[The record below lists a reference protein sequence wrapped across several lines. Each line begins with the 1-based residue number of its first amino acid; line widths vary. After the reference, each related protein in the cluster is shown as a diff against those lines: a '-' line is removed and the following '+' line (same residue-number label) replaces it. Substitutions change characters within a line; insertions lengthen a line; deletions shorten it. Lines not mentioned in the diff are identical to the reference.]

1 VQVRDQWQAGRME
14 YTLQSWVVI
23 FPQFVDPSPAI
34 VAEVP
39 FRRALLH
46 AIDRQQMADT
56 LLRGLVPIAHSVLN
70 PNEPEYI
77 AVEREIV
84 RYDYDPRRAAQ
95 LIEGLGYAKG
105 SDGVYRDAAGQ
116 RLEFEVRTS
125 TNDLQIKA
133 QAAAADAWR
142 RLGVEVEP
150 AVIPQER
157 QVDTEYAASF
167 SGFQLFRQPDGV
179 NALNRYY
186 GSKAALPA
194 NSFRATGNHAR
205 YVNPEFDAL
214 LDSYYTTV
222 PWQPRLQALGRVV
235 HHMTDELIAMGLF
248 YDAEPNLIANRLREV
263 GVRYGG
269 RATQT
274 WNAHLWDV
282 QGGGA

>member
-1 VQVRDQWQAGRME
+1 MAD
-14 YTLQSWVVI
+14 
-23 FPQFVDPSPAI
+23 
-34 VAEVP
+34 
-39 FRRALLH
+39 ALL
-46 AIDRQQMADT
+46 Q
-56 LLRGLVPIAHSVLN
+56 GLVPIAHSVLN

-105 SDGVYRDAAGQ
+105 TDGSYRDAAGQ
-116 RLEFEVRTS
+116 RLEIELRT
-125 TNDLQIKA
+125 TANDLQSKSQVA
-133 QAAAADAWR
+133 VADAWR
-142 RLGVEVEP
+142 RLGIETEP

-157 QVDTEYAASF
+157 QRDAEYVASF
-167 SGFQLFRQPDGV
+167 SAFQLSRQPNGV

-186 GSKAALPA
+186 GSKAALPT
-194 NSFRATGNHAR
+194 NGFRAAGNHAR
-205 YVNPEFDAL
+205 YVNPEFDTL

-235 HHMTDELIAMGLF
+235 HHSTDELIAMGLF
-248 YDAEPNLIANRLREV
+248 YDAEPSLIANRLREV

-282 QGGGA
+282 QGRGA